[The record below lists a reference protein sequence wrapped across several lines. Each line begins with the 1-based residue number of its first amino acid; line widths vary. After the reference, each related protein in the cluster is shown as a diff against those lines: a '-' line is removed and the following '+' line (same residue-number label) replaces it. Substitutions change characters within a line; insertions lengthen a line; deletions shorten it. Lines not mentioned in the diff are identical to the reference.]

1 VIDAY
6 EAAGFHFN
14 FTAQERADLVA
25 FLESL

>member
-14 FTAQERADLVA
+14 FTAQERAALIA
-25 FLESL
+25 FLDSL